1 MRARVTSTHTEQVS
15 INVLRGD
22 ESLLCEE
29 GVPCFARRMCLAM
42 RAGVCL
48 AEECVLICEEDVSC
62 YARRVCF
69 WYARRVC
76 LAL

>member
-1 MRARVTSTHTEQVS
+1 MRARMTSTHTQGKFKLQPFMRARVTSTHTEQVS

-48 AEECVLICEEDVSC
+48 AEECV
-62 YARRVCF
+62 F
-69 WYARRVC
+69 
-76 LAL
+76 